1 MKGVLRYLAAL
12 MAVLLMM
19 CAAAGGV
26 LCWLTT
32 SSFWTLVN
40 APQLESQQARIDEAA
55 ASLTQTWHISGDVL
69 VSCAQGAA
77 ARQAEAAA
85 DWWHALWHDGEAA
98 FDMPPFLDAA
108 QERELVNAIMADEGF
123 RAATDEAQ
131 RRAVARDEIAY
142 ALDEAVC
149 GAVTPLRGSLVAL
162 AVSLL
167 SEKMA
172 LPALREI
179 VMVASALALAAGAV
193 LLALAHR
200 AAGSGL
206 AVTGLMM
213 ALLALL
219 VWLMDLPGMLA
230 QLSPIAAAQGQRALL
245 LLALPWFAVAALLLA
260 AGVVIICVKCKRG
273 GEA

>member
-12 MAVLLMM
+12 MAVLLLT
-19 CAAAGGV
+19 CAAAGGA

-32 SSFWTLVN
+32 GSFWTLVN

-69 VSCAQGAA
+69 ASCAQGAA

-85 DWWHALWHDGEAA
+85 DWWRALWHDDKAA

-162 AVSLL
+162 ALSLL

-179 VMVASALALAAGAV
+179 VMIASAVALAAGAV

-206 AVTGLMM
+206 AATGLMM
-213 ALLALL
+213 ALLALP

-245 LLALPWFAVAALLLA
+245 LLALPWFAAAALLLA
-260 AGVVIICVKCKRG
+260 AGIVIICVKCKRG